1 MDVLRVVLGDQLSRD
16 VAALQGL
23 NPKRDAV
30 LMMEVRDETEYVP
43 HHKQKLVLILSAMRH
58 FAADLREAGIRVEY
72 VNLDDPDN
80 TESFTGELQ
89 RTVDRFKPC
98 KVAVTE
104 PSEWRVQQMVDDWKT
119 GLNVPVEVLQDDR
132 FFASHTRFR
141 EWAKGRKTWTME
153 HFYREM
159 REEHNILMSD
169 GKPEGGRWNFDA
181 DNRKRLPAKTTPPN
195 RARFTPDEITRA
207 VIEMVEEQ
215 FAQNFGTLEAFG
227 WPVTR
232 SEALASLDDFL
243 QNALPHFGDYQD
255 AMKAGAPFLYHS
267 LIAPA
272 INIGLLSPRE
282 VCVAAEAAWRGGD
295 APLNAVEGFIRQIL
309 GWREYVRGIYWALM
323 PDYAA
328 MNALKAS
335 RPLPEFYWS
344 GVTDMHCMHQAIDST
359 RHHAYS
365 HHIQRLML
373 TGNFALLA
381 GVAPAEIE
389 QWYLAV
395 YADAFEWVEMPNTL
409 GMAVF
414 ADGGRMASKPYAA
427 SGAYINRMSDFC
439 KDCAYDV
446 KQKTGPG
453 ACPFNAMY
461 WAFLIRN
468 EATLQG
474 NPRLLMPYRTLSG
487 WSDEKRDTYLASAD
501 AFLESLP

>member
-58 FAADLREAGIRVEY
+58 FAAELRDTGIQVEY
-72 VNLDDPDN
+72 VNLDDSEN
-80 TESFTGELQ
+80 TGSFTSEVQ
-89 RTVDRFKPC
+89 RAVDRLKPR
-98 KVAVTE
+98 KLVITE
-104 PSEWRVQQMVDDWKT
+104 PSEWRVQEMVDGWGAD
-119 GLNVPVEVLQDDR
+119 LSIPMEVLQDDR
-132 FFASHTRFR
+132 FFASHARFAQ
-141 EWAKGRKTWTME
+141 WADGRKTWTME

-159 REEHNILMSD
+159 REEHDILMAD
-169 GKPEGGRWNFDA
+169 GKPEGDRWNFDA
-181 DNRKRLPAKTTPPN
+181 DNRKRLPAKTTLPN
-195 RARFTPDEITRA
+195 RARFTPNEMTQA
-207 VIEMVEEQ
+207 VIEMVEAQ
-215 FAQNFGTLEAFG
+215 FAQNFGALEAFG

-232 SEALASLDDFL
+232 TEALEALDDFL
-243 QNALPHFGDYQD
+243 QNALPHFGDYHD

-282 VCVAAEAAWRGGD
+282 VCVAAEAAWRSGN

-323 PDYAA
+323 PDYAVT
-328 MNALKAS
+328 NALNAS

-344 GVTDMHCMHQAIDST
+344 GVTDMHCMHQAIDNT
-359 RHHAYS
+359 RRHAYS

-381 GVAPAEIE
+381 GVDPAEIE

-439 KDCAYDV
+439 KDCAYDI
-446 KQKTGPG
+446 KQKTGPD

-468 EATLQG
+468 EDTLKT
-474 NPRLLMPYRTLSG
+474 NPRLRMPYRTLSG
-487 WSDEKRDTYLASAD
+487 WSDEKQASYVESAD
-501 AFLESLP
+501 AFFDSL